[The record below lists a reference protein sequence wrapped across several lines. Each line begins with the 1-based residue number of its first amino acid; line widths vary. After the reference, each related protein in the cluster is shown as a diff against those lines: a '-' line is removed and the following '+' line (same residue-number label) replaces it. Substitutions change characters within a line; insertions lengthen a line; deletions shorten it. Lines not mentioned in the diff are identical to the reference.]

1 VLRQKF
7 IGGIRMYSEVF
18 ELAQELEGFLE
29 ELCENTEVISSVK
42 EQEKDIKELLLLQ
55 NELEED
61 YRTIE
66 ETMLM
71 SMMDAVN
78 NNLL

>member
-1 VLRQKF
+1 
-7 IGGIRMYSEVF
+7 MYSEVF